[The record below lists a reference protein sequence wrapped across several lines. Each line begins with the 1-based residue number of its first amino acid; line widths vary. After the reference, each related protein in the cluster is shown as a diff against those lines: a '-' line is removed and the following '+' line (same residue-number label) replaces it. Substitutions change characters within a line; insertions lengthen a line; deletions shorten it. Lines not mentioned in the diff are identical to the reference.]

1 MMYFLIHKTDAD
13 AFMASVYGTFMDCRE
28 RIKKLRVSLC
38 VWTKNMYVV
47 SAYLKRIDSKLAHKR
62 WEYLCILSMQDQY
75 LIEWE
80 EEQFRSV
87 LSDTLA
93 QRRWK
98 TLLTSQVVCLILDN
112 FCLIFHGLT
121 GD

>member
-1 MMYFLIHKTDAD
+1 MGIPLH
-13 AFMASVYGTFMDCRE
+13 
-28 RIKKLRVSLC
+28 
-38 VWTKNMYVV
+38 
-47 SAYLKRIDSKLAHKR
+47 
-62 WEYLCILSMQDQY
+62 LSMQDQY

-98 TLLTSQVVCLILDN
+98 TLITSQVVCLILDN

-121 GD
+121 GDENGQSVSITFQNAQIGAHILGSFFQPGANTWRG